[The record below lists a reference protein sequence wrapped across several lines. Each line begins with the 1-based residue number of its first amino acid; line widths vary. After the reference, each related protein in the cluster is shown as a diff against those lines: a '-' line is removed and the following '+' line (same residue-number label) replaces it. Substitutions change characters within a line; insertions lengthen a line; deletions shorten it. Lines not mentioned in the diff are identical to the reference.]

1 MGVRSDAK
9 KLSKIW
15 QLSKVHRD
23 EMLRGVGYYCTLKA
37 VIISAV
43 YL

>member
-23 EMLRGVGYYCTLKA
+23 EMFALGWLLLY
-37 VIISAV
+37 S
-43 YL
+43 